1 MRNSLIVLV
10 LFFLVNCSTSN
21 AIVKK
26 PVQQFE
32 SMTFDAV
39 TKSLLFEGDFP
50 QHFKDLSNQWFDNKV
65 KINGFEGK
73 MIFILKNYSEQ
84 NSKIS
89 DGRKIDINV
98 EFQVVLEKS
107 SLSKKK
113 VIKGEVN
120 SFSTLTGNF
129 SLSEFDQ
136 LIIKTQ
142 NDLILRLSRDLKS
155 KI

>member
-26 PVQQFE
+26 PIQQFE

-65 KINGFEGK
+65 KINGFEGN

-84 NSKIS
+84 ISKIS

>member
-1 MRNSLIVLV
+1 MRNSLIFLI

-26 PVQQFE
+26 PVPQFE

-39 TKSLLFEGDFP
+39 TKSLLFEGEFP
-50 QHFKDLSNQWFDNKV
+50 QNFKDLSNQWFDNKV
-65 KINGFEGK
+65 KINGLEGN
-73 MIFILKNYSEQ
+73 MLFTLKNYSEQ
-84 NSKIS
+84 SSKIN
-89 DGRKIDINV
+89 DGRKIDITV
-98 EFQVVLEKS
+98 EFEVVLDKS
-107 SLSKKK
+107 SLSQRKI
-113 VIKGEVN
+113 IKGKVN
-120 SFSTLTGNF
+120 SFSSLTGDF

-142 NDLILRLSRDLKS
+142 SDLVLRLSRDLKS